1 MKQNQLKHLIHQIC
15 FLTIN
20 YLCLQQILNL
30 NFVIM
35 KKNLLTAIVV
45 FFFTLIVLLVMSD
58 ISNPKNQEVQTNY
71 FAIED

>member
-1 MKQNQLKHLIHQIC
+1 
-15 FLTIN
+15 
-20 YLCLQQILNL
+20 
-30 NFVIM
+30 M
-35 KKNLLTAIVV
+35 KKNLLTGIVV

>member
-1 MKQNQLKHLIHQIC
+1 M
-15 FLTIN
+15 
-20 YLCLQQILNL
+20 CLQQILTL

-35 KKNLLTAIVV
+35 KKNLLTGIVV